1 MAVTLATRV
10 SPGWHKDPVDSA
22 QLRWWDGE
30 RWTDYVSSHGVVSL
44 APAAPTRTAAEQPR
58 PADLPQRP
66 ELSAQESQF
75 GHGAPPAKVSPPAGW
90 YREGRRTD
98 VERWWD
104 GQRWSQQYRK
114 FAPRRSALPPW
125 LSVPVLVCAPL
136 AALGFLGIAMFS
148 PVGTL
153 LGLAIAAIT
162 ALPLV
167 GAFVWLDRLEPEPL
181 GECVHALLWGASVP
195 LLFAAVI
202 GLPLHLVSGGSME
215 VAAVIGAPI
224 SEELGKGLGLLFILR
239 RARIDSIMDGV
250 VYAGWVAAGFALIED
265 VLYYATSYSEA
276 GLAGIAVTGVLR
288 GGVSLFAHPLMTLP
302 IGVAI
307 GWAVVSGRNPY
318 AWAAVG
324 YVPAVL
330 LHALWNGSAVSG
342 TFLPVYL
349 LLLAPLFLASASLLI
364 FARQRGRATLARQV
378 PRIADYYGLTAQ
390 EAAAFASWQA
400 KLRAR
405 RSLPRHKRAA
415 FDALHAAVARLSAVQ
430 EWKVAP
436 SPEYKQRVVEGLWE
450 ARACM

>member
-1 MAVTLATRV
+1 MAVTLTTRV
-10 SPGWHKDPVDSA
+10 SPGWHKDPGDASR
-22 QLRWWDGE
+22 LRWWDGQ
-30 RWTDYVSSHGVVSL
+30 RWTDYVSSRGVVTLS
-44 APAAPTRTAAEQPR
+44 PAAPTSPAAEQTR

-66 ELSAQESQF
+66 EHPALESQF
-75 GHGAPPAKVSPPAGW
+75 GHGAPPAKVAPPAGW
-90 YREGRRTD
+90 YREGRRAD

-114 FAPRRSALPPW
+114 FAPKRSALPSW

-136 AALGFLGIAMFS
+136 SVIAVFGYALVS
-148 PVGTL
+148 PVGL
-153 LGLAIAAIT
+153 ILGLAIAAVT
-162 ALPLV
+162 ALPLI

-181 GECVHALLWGASVP
+181 GERVHALLWGASVP
-195 LLFAAVI
+195 LLFAGVI
-202 GLPLHLVSGGSME
+202 GLPLYLISGGSME
-215 VAAVIGAPI
+215 VGAVIGAPI

-276 GLAGIAVTGVLR
+276 GLAGIAFTGVAR
-288 GGVSLFAHPLMTLP
+288 GVVSLFAHPLMTLP
-302 IGVAI
+302 IGAAI
-307 GWAVVSGRNPY
+307 GWAVVRGRNPY
-318 AWAAVG
+318 AWAAAG

-342 TFLPVYL
+342 LFLPVYI
-349 LLLAPLFLASASLLI
+349 LLLAPLFLASAALLI

-378 PRIADYYGLTAQ
+378 PRIAAYYGLTSQ
-390 EAAAFASWQA
+390 EAAAFSSWEA
-400 KLRAR
+400 KLRVR

-415 FDALHAAVARLSAVQ
+415 FDALHAAVARLAAVQ
-430 EWKVAP
+430 EWASPP

-450 ARACM
+450 ARAAM